1 LREDTDPSITHRRP
15 AMTEEK
21 IGTVMHFFAKPM
33 VAAIR
38 IDEGVLGVGSAIH
51 IKGHTTDLYHRVDS
65 MQVDHK
71 TVETAAPGDL
81 VGIGVPEKVREH
93 DEVFKVTE

>member
-1 LREDTDPSITHRRP
+1 
-15 AMTEEK
+15 MTEEK

-38 IDEGVLGVGSAIH
+38 IDAGALGVGDAIH
-51 IKGHTTDLYHRVDS
+51 VKGHTTDLHHRVES
-65 MQVDHK
+65 MEVDYV
-71 TVETAAPGDL
+71 TVATAGPGDL
-81 VGIGVPEKVREH
+81 VGIRVPEKVREH